1 MNPPMP
7 TDDQLSWKDLQA
19 HALWWARLGYAIFS
33 FFWQVL
39 WKYWKLSFGL
49 MLLFALLQI
58 GRLYGEAQEYEMTST
73 FVYGDLHPKVFGDMI
88 AKINSLMANQ
98 ETEQV
103 SQLLALK
110 SSQVDK
116 IKSIRVADSRGK
128 SLVDNYTMTK
138 EPMIITVKMGAPIP
152 GDSLQ
157 TAINTYLNS
166 NPFSAKRLDM
176 KKRLLSE
183 ELSFIN
189 NKQAT
194 IDSVLKRLYEV
205 PQTQATNP
213 DLGAINIE
221 NSEGKNA
228 YDLLRFSRELVQ
240 RKSDIENSL
249 VQVENVFAIDNFI
262 VLPSAQFSLGAIIKK
277 GIIGGI
283 MGFLLTAV
291 LLLWRL
297 HLGPWIRNLDES

>member
-73 FVYGDLHPKVFGDMI
+73 FVYGDLHPKIFGDMI

-283 MGFLLTAV
+283 MGFLLAAV

>member
-1 MNPPMP
+1 MNSP
-7 TDDQLSWKDLQA
+7 TPIDDQLSWQDLQA
-19 HALWWARLGYAIFS
+19 HALWWGRLGYAIFS

-58 GRLYGEAQEYEMTST
+58 GRLYGEAQEFEMTST

-88 AKINSLMANQ
+88 AKINTLIVNQ

-128 SLVDNYTMTK
+128 SLVDNYTMNK

-205 PQTQATNP
+205 PQTQATKP

-283 MGFLLTAV
+283 MGFLLAAAI
-291 LLLWRL
+291 LLWRV

>member
-1 MNPPMP
+1 MNSPTP
-7 TDDQLSWKDLQA
+7 TDDQLSWQDLQA
-19 HALWWARLGYAIFS
+19 HALWWGRLGYAIFS

-88 AKINSLMANQ
+88 AKVNTLIANQ

-116 IKSIRVADSRGK
+116 IKSIRVADNRGK
-128 SLVDNYTMTK
+128 SLVDNYTMNK
-138 EPMIITVKMGAPIP
+138 EPMIITVKMRAPIP

-183 ELSFIN
+183 ELTFIN

-205 PQTQATNP
+205 PQAQVAKP

-262 VLPSAQFSLGAIIKK
+262 VLPSARFSLGAIIKK

-283 MGFLLTAV
+283 MGFLLAAV